1 MFVQAPG
8 LGGLAVVEL
17 AVVELA
23 VVELVVVL
31 VIVVV
36 VAVVVAVAAV
46 VAAAAAS
53 WQQHGAEPTGNST
66 VLGLVPPLIVE

>member
-8 LGGLAVVEL
+8 LGG
-17 AVVELA
+17 LA

-36 VAVVVAVAAV
+36 VAVVVAAVVVV

>member
-8 LGGLAVVEL
+8 LGGLA
-17 AVVELA
+17 AVELA

-36 VAVVVAVAAV
+36 VAVVVAVAAVV